1 MKRIAIIADSHFS
14 EASRF
19 AECIRIH
26 DWIADELERE
36 GCDMVLL
43 SGDIYDRASSPIE
56 RQAVAAWLTRIA
68 EVAPVVGVRGN
79 HDALHDIALL
89 GRLRT
94 HYPITIEEACG
105 VHVVAGVAVACLA
118 WPRKGEL
125 LAHAPGV
132 SGSEALRAVLNGLG
146 RELAEHIGPKVL
158 LAHAMVRGSV
168 TSSGQPLVGCDL
180 ELGLEDLGLA
190 SADLVAL
197 GHIHVHQ
204 HWEWNGAPV
213 IYPGSPRRT
222 AFGESEAKGYVVAHL
237 ESGRPAEWLFR
248 ETPATPMVD
257 AEVTWHGP
265 GSYDVAPSG
274 GCEDLGD
281 WGLYQKA
288 EVRVRYEVPSDQRD
302 AARADMEKLAAEL
315 RETWGAAHV
324 QVEEQVR
331 ATVTARA
338 PEVAAA
344 KTTADKVQALWKVR
358 GFDPGDRRER
368 LLGKLTEIEGGAA

>member
-1 MKRIAIIADSHFS
+1 
-14 EASRF
+14 
-19 AECIRIH
+19 
-26 DWIADELERE
+26 
-36 GCDMVLL
+36 
-43 SGDIYDRASSPIE
+43 
-56 RQAVAAWLTRIA
+56 
-68 EVAPVVGVRGN
+68 VVGVRGN

-94 HYPITIEEACG
+94 RHPITIEEACG
-105 VHVVAGVAVACLA
+105 VHVVAGVAIACLA

-125 LAHAPGV
+125 LAHAEGV

-190 SADLVAL
+190 RCDLVAL
-197 GHIHVHQ
+197 GHIHQHQ
-204 HWEWNGAPV
+204 SWEWNHDDAVLGARPCPI

-237 ESGRPAEWLFR
+237 ENGSPAEWFFH

-257 AEVTWHGP
+257 AVVTWHGP

-274 GCEDLGD
+274 GCEDLAD

-288 EVRVRYEVPSDQRD
+288 EVRLRYEVASDHRD
-302 AARADMEKLAAEL
+302 AARADMAKL
-315 RETWGAAHV
+315 REELLVTWGAVAV
-324 QVEEQVR
+324 QVEEQVT

-344 KTTADKVQALWKVR
+344 KTLADKLEALWRSR
-358 GFDPGDRRER
+358 GFAPGDRRER
-368 LLGKLTEIEGGAA
+368 LLGKLTEIEGGAS